1 MSARFRAL
9 ESGLCENKGESPA
22 YGKEACTTSQTG
34 GMSRSSEYPLARGR
48 RISGA
53 QQRIERRA
61 AGDQLTVVADVYIEL
76 QREAKRENA
85 RAAAKT
91 LAPLVAERSQRVS
104 LADDAAEAFR
114 VKSGLLVGW

>member
-1 MSARFRAL
+1 
-9 ESGLCENKGESPA
+9 
-22 YGKEACTTSQTG
+22 
-34 GMSRSSEYPLARGR
+34 MSRSSEYPLARGR

-91 LAPLVAERSQRVS
+91 LAPLVAELSQRVS

-114 VKSGLLVGW
+114 IKSGLLVGW